1 MKCRRVLIFCLALF
15 ILTCSCYAEESNEGL
30 GQTIQI
36 YTRLHSFVGKPS
48 WLLIIRDVDNNQNI
62 PYLFDLKRGTNFWVA
77 FTYGRNYLITVSE
90 LQFSPYRRDPYH
102 VKKIKNFC
110 QLESVGH
117 IIRGKSLYITIKG
130 ELTPNTDTF
139 SCYVTRYADSNFTIA
154 PSESDE

>member
-1 MKCRRVLIFCLALF
+1 MLKNVILYLVLF
-15 ILTCSCYAEESNEGL
+15 IFLTPASYADEDNEGF

-48 WLLIIRDVDNNQNI
+48 WLLIIRDIDNNENI
-62 PYLFDLKRGTNFWVA
+62 LYLLDFKRGKNFWVA

-102 VKKIKNFC
+102 IKKIKNFC
-110 QLESVGH
+110 QLESWGR
-117 IIRGKSLYITIKG
+117 IIRGKSLYITING

-139 SCYVTRYADSNFTIA
+139 SCHVSRYADSNFTIA
-154 PSESDE
+154 MPSSEE